1 MFVFGISLTS
11 RGFLVSLPRP
21 SATILVIDHEQISR
35 GVAYRILSDESYRV
49 LEAETCSE
57 TLDALHLAQG
67 RVDLLMINVVMPE
80 CDGVA
85 VGRDVLE
92 QWPEQRILYMSA
104 HPAEVLARH
113 RMAALEGAFLTE
125 PYTRGEVLAKV
136 KQALEQ
142 QPQGKRVLT
151 IHEEHGIETMV
162 EHA

>member
-1 MFVFGISLTS
+1 
-11 RGFLVSLPRP
+11 
-21 SATILVIDHEQISR
+21 
-35 GVAYRILSDESYRV
+35 
-49 LEAETCSE
+49 
-57 TLDALHLAQG
+57 
-67 RVDLLMINVVMPE
+67 MINVVMPE

-85 VGRDVLE
+85 VGRHVLE

-104 HPAEVLARH
+104 HPAEVVARH
-113 RMAALEGAFLTE
+113 RMAALEGAFLAE

-151 IHEEHGIETMV
+151 IHEEYGIETMV